1 MIRFCVGSCVIQKI
15 ASHFQRLGVDFD
27 EKGLIPK
34 SPYGWTGDLISG
46 DIVDGPE
53 VLKKLSKS
61 LDTRFKQEYEDIY
74 KWTEDTNTSGPDVF
88 EQARKTFTSELKKII
103 KNKPTVREVI
113 KVWEIHFLNRL
124 IRLHTKYK
132 K

>member
-1 MIRFCVGSCVIQKI
+1 MHEVSYYFIQPVN
-15 ASHFQRLGVDFD
+15 S
-27 EKGLIPK
+27 
-34 SPYGWTGDLISG
+34 
-46 DIVDGPE
+46 
-53 VLKKLSKS
+53 LKLEP
-61 LDTRFKQEYEDIY
+61 FKQEYEDIY